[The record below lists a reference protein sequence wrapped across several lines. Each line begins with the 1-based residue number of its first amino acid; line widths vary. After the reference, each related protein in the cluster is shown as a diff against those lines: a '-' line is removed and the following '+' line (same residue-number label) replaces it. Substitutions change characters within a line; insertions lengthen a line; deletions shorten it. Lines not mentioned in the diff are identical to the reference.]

1 MELRLII
8 LLVLIWFSACHK
20 PNPEVVKM
28 PTEVLDLISS
38 RAFSELNL
46 EAKEVLKVRD
56 YLDGKGLDIDSLYV
70 YEIIFSDSCV
80 ISDRTVFSD
89 DSIDACIAVF
99 NIEHKVNHDYYMKLK
114 VENNQIL
121 EDYEKE
127 NEVFSEPLLIPSK
140 PDFLRKEILLYYYFK
155 GDSIIEILS
164 Q

>member
-1 MELRLII
+1 MEVRLMV
-8 LLVLIWFSACHK
+8 LLVFIGFSACHK

-28 PTEVLDLISS
+28 PSEEPHYISS

-46 EAKEVLKVRD
+46 EAKEVVKVRD
-56 YLDGKGLDIDSLYV
+56 YLHAKGLDIDSLYV
-70 YEIIFSDSCV
+70 YEIFYSDSCV
-80 ISDRTVFSD
+80 ISNRTVFSD

-99 NIEHKVNHDYYMKLK
+99 NIEHKVNHDYYMNLK
-114 VENNQIL
+114 IENDQIL
-121 EDYEKE
+121 EDYENE

-155 GDSIIEILS
+155 GDSIIEVLS